1 MALSRSDCDSR
12 TPASRFGESSQ
23 SAAVSVDATSSTV
36 KDVVIWFGSKVYL
49 KISGLEFIARK
60 KIARANFKSRCF
72 EKKKQQ
78 NSHSSFS
85 RRLCS
90 DWNYRDSSGCGERR
104 LFAVSKRL
112 VRYLCSEIN
121 IKTVG
126 HLLVAHLV
134 SFSEVLARASF
145 RLFTTT

>member
-72 EKKKQQ
+72 EKKSNKILIHR
-78 NSHSSFS
+78 SADGFVVIGIIAIRVAAVKEDYS
-85 RRLCS
+85 RS
-90 DWNYRDSSGCGERR
+90 AKD
-104 LFAVSKRL
+104 
-112 VRYLCSEIN
+112 
-121 IKTVG
+121 
-126 HLLVAHLV
+126 
-134 SFSEVLARASF
+134 
-145 RLFTTT
+145 